1 MKENNNY
8 NYKQLDNKLIE
19 NGFNKDNLI
28 KKFKLFTIEHSDLLQ
43 KWNYN
48 KNQNHMYINN
58 AFQHMNND
66 KVIGKSLFEHA
77 LLSPDICSP

>member
-1 MKENNNY
+1 MDNFHLKH
-8 NYKQLDNKLIE
+8 KQLVNKLIE
-19 NGFNKDNLI
+19 NGFNQDNLI